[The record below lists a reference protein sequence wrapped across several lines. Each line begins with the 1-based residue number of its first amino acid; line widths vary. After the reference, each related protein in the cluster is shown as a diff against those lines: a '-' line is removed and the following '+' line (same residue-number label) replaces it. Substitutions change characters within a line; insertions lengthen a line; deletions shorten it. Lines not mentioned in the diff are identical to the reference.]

1 MSTKLRSKMITPA
14 SEVNKCFPRGKKVRV
29 IVRSHVHFGYF
40 VDIPGIEI
48 RGLIETVLLEPS
60 EKPNLEIG
68 STIEAVILQFRDS
81 KELLKRQF
89 RLTVHPAVLANP
101 ALVKPI

>member
-1 MSTKLRSKMITPA
+1 MITPT
-14 SEVNKCFPRGKKVRV
+14 SEINKRFPSGTKVRV
-29 IVRSHVHFGYF
+29 IVRSHVRFGYF

-48 RGLIETVLLEPS
+48 RGLFETVGYEPS

-68 STIEAVILQFRDS
+68 STIEAVIQQFRDS
-81 KELLKRQF
+81 KEPLKRQF

-101 ALVKPI
+101 SLIKLLQD